1 MKEKNNMIEYDL
13 KALKSF
19 DEVKALC
26 QTVIT
31 KNVLYIDDSPTSYM
45 EIFDLLQN
53 YLILI
58 NTLKTKGQGITGM
71 NTRAHAVGLKSIAN
85 SLNIKCGFVDM
96 LIVNSVSQQTVF
108 GCGINA
114 IPIENQGIVFFAPGM
129 RAFIDEPIK
138 GTSMGEIEVGNVKI
152 IW

>member
-1 MKEKNNMIEYDL
+1 MEGNKMEYNPQ
-13 KALKSF
+13 ALKSF

-31 KNVLYIDDSPTSYM
+31 KDVPYVDDYPTCYM
-45 EIFDLLQN
+45 KLFDLLQN
-53 YLILI
+53 YLILV
-58 NTLKTKGQGITGM
+58 NNFKVKGQEITGM
-71 NTRAHAVGLKSIAN
+71 DIRAHAVGLKNIAN
-85 SLNIKCGFVDM
+85 ELDIKCGFVDA
-96 LIVNSVSQQTVF
+96 LIVDSVYEKTVF
-108 GCGINA
+108 LFGLNA